1 MSSSVRARIPMGAV
15 AMVASLIAGFGAAIA
30 QEQDVPEAMSPGMPG
45 RQAMMCQMDEH
56 IDGDLAY
63 LKAELK
69 ISEAQTMQWN
79 IFAQAFRAEREKRA
93 RHCREAMG
101 QARETRS
108 ASLLDTVKMAEDQLA
123 LRLDSLRAMKVAIQ
137 PLYESLSR
145 EQKKTADEVM
155 KGGQIF

>member
-1 MSSSVRARIPMGAV
+1 MSPRVRARLSKAAV
-15 AMVASLIAGFGAAIA
+15 AMVVSLIAGAAVA
-30 QEQDVPEAMSPGMPG
+30 QEQDDREAMSPGTPG

-69 ISEAQTMQWN
+69 ITEAQAMQWN

-93 RHCREAMG
+93 RHCKEAME
-101 QARETRS
+101 QARERRS

-123 LRLDSLRAMKVAIQ
+123 LRLDSLRAMKVATQ
-137 PLYESLSR
+137 PLYDSLSR

-155 KGGQIF
+155 KVGQIF

>member
-1 MSSSVRARIPMGAV
+1 MTSRVRARLSKAAV
-15 AMVASLIAGFGAAIA
+15 AMVASLIAGAAIA
-30 QEQDVPEAMSPGMPG
+30 QEQDVPEAMSPGTPG
-45 RQAMMCQMDEH
+45 RQAMCQMDQH

-69 ISEAQTMQWN
+69 ITEVQAMQWN

-93 RHCREAMG
+93 RHCKEAMG
-101 QARETRS
+101 QAREMRS

-123 LRLDSLRAMKVAIQ
+123 LRLDSLRAMKVATQ
-137 PLYESLSR
+137 PLYDSLSR

-155 KGGQIF
+155 KVGQIF

>member
-1 MSSSVRARIPMGAV
+1 MAAIGKARLSMAAV
-15 AMVASLIAGFGAAIA
+15 ATVVSLVAGFSAAIA

-69 ISEAQTMQWN
+69 INEEQAVQWN
-79 IFAQAFRAEREKRA
+79 IFAQAFRAEKEKKA
-93 RHCREAMG
+93 RRCKEAMG
-101 QARETRS
+101 QARAMRS

-123 LRLDSLRAMKVAIQ
+123 LRLDSLRAMRVAIQ

-145 EQKKTADEVM
+145 EQKKTADELM
-155 KGGQIF
+155 RGAQIF

>member
-1 MSSSVRARIPMGAV
+1 MAGVVLVVSF
-15 AMVASLIAGFGAAIA
+15 IAGFDAAIA
-30 QEQDVPEAMSPGMPG
+30 QEQDVPEAMFPGMPG
-45 RQAMMCQMDEH
+45 GQAMMCQMDEH

-69 ISEAQTMQWN
+69 ITEAQAAQWN

-93 RHCREAMG
+93 RHCKEALEH
-101 QARETRS
+101 AREMRS

-137 PLYESLSR
+137 PLYESLSK
-145 EQKKTADEVM
+145 EQKKTADQVM